1 MNFNYLNLLAYERP
15 LTPPPAPSSP
25 RGKSFDTLP
34 DIITISESSLTNP
47 EDYEINNKISGEA
60 AKELVKKFKLD
71 VNNRVNI
78 IVTPETEKH
87 LYRVDINKNLVRTI
101 LESATG
107 YKKYKNQTKKHKK
120 HKNKHKKQTKKGKKG
135 KKGKKRKNI

>member
-1 MNFNYLNLLAYERP
+1 MDLLAYET
-15 LTPPPAPSSP
+15 LTPPTPPSSP
-25 RGKSFDTLP
+25 RGKSFYTVPNTVILNVLN
-34 DIITISESSLTNP
+34 S
-47 EDYEINNKISGEA
+47 EDYIFNNKISGETA
-60 AKELVKKFKLD
+60 HKLVKKLKLD
-71 VNNRVNI
+71 VNNRVYI

-87 LYRVDINKNLVRTI
+87 LYRVDVNKNLVRTI
-101 LESATG
+101 LESAGG